1 MMSRRGENIY
11 KRKDGRWEGRIRSS
25 APEKKRISVYG
36 RSYQEVKEKMQRQ
49 RACPR
54 TDLPLETVGNAI
66 FRWLAF
72 KENTLKASSVAKYRN
87 LSQKHIVPLLG
98 GKKIPSLQRDTLA
111 EFVRR
116 VSTGETNHGAPL
128 SAKSVR
134 DILMILKDAVRFV
147 GGTRLPGVE
156 GQVLPR
162 AETKKK
168 IRVFSVAEQQKI
180 ETLLLSDPDGKK
192 IGLLLGLYAGLRI
205 GEICALRWENIDLR
219 EGTISVTRTLQRL
232 QLPSPEGGR
241 RTAVIESA
249 PKSAESNRMIPI
261 ADFLIPYLKKLK
273 PKCETHYFLSGE
285 EKCIEPRCYENFYKK
300 TLSLCGVPYC
310 NFHVLRHTFATR
322 CIESDVDIKALSEML
337 GHSTVKLTLDRY
349 VHPTMATKQKSILRL
364 SLSRRDMWSDSDFR
378 KAER

>member
-1 MMSRRGENIY
+1 
-11 KRKDGRWEGRIRSS
+11 
-25 APEKKRISVYG
+25 
-36 RSYQEVKEKMQRQ
+36 
-49 RACPR
+49 
-54 TDLPLETVGNAI
+54 
-66 FRWLAF
+66 
-72 KENTLKASSVAKYRN
+72 
-87 LSQKHIVPLLG
+87 
-98 GKKIPSLQRDTLA
+98 
-111 EFVRR
+111 
-116 VSTGETNHGAPL
+116 
-128 SAKSVR
+128 
-134 DILMILKDAVRFV
+134 MILKDAVRFV
-147 GGTRLPGVE
+147 GGTTLPGIE

-180 ETLLLSDPDGKK
+180 ENLLLSDPDGKK

-261 ADFLIPYLKKLK
+261 ADFLIPYLKQLK

-337 GHSTVKLTLDRY
+337 GHSTVKLILDRY

-364 SLSRRDMWSDSDFR
+364 SLSRQDMWSDSDFR
-378 KAER
+378 KSERYFSGKVLKTANSAVYFQKTIDKYIVVDYN